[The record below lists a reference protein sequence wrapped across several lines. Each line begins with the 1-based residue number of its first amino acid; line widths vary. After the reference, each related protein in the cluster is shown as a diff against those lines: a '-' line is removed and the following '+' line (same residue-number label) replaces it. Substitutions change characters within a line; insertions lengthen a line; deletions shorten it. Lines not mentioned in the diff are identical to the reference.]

1 MVDAVAVDRWFA
13 DYLEDFAAVVRG
25 QRGIDRLLERYAV
38 PLILTVE
45 DGAMQLATAQDVLT
59 VIGTQVDQLRAQGF
73 AGSVEVHGETTV
85 LNASSAVRGEGI
97 ARRRADDSEID
108 RVEMTY
114 VIIETGDGPRIAVM
128 AVHGSEA
135 EGTVTGQRHTLGLV
149 ALRPD
154 QAMADPPRLPTSAGP
169 RSRVQEEVLARKDGS
184 TRVDQRLR
192 FDREDARDR
201 NARRRAPLV
210 GA

>member
-85 LNASSAVRGEGI
+85 LNASSAVRGEGL

-108 RVEMTY
+108 RVGMTY

-135 EGTVTGQRHTLGLV
+135 EE
-149 ALRPD
+149 P
-154 QAMADPPRLPTSAGP
+154 
-169 RSRVQEEVLARKDGS
+169 
-184 TRVDQRLR
+184 
-192 FDREDARDR
+192 
-201 NARRRAPLV
+201 
-210 GA
+210 